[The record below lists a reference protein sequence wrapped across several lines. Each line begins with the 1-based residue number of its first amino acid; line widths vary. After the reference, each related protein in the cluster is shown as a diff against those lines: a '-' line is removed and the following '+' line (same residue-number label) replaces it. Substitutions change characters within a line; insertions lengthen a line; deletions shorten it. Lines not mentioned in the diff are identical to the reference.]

1 MNVKSKWCAL
11 TCSAGRFNRAGHCLF
26 CRSIASGGLAT
37 STKVKLE
44 QLLSQELF
52 RSMGME
58 FVFRHVLHRFHSRFV
73 ASGEIIFLQGDQIC
87 EESPIIILA
96 NGKAKVLVDP
106 SFALQLEASLDK
118 GRLLSS
124 PCTSEEGCQCVPMH
138 ESTSSLDKH
147 ERRSYT
153 LSSSSYPD
161 ASPIFEHVHQI
172 FVVNTMGLHSQ
183 ETS

>member
-1 MNVKSKWCAL
+1 MVFGSYTNNNFLQWHPQRISQRIFSLLDMSVVIAVVK
-11 TCSAGRFNRAGHCLF
+11 HCVRR
-26 CRSIASGGLAT
+26 RSIAGGSLAT

-73 ASGEIIFLQGDQIC
+73 ETGEIIFLQGDQIR

-106 SFALQLEASLDK
+106 AFVMHTDCSTD
-118 GRLLSS
+118 GCRLVGS
-124 PCTSEEGCQCVPMH
+124 PSVSEEGCQCVPMH
-138 ESTSSLDKH
+138 
-147 ERRSYT
+147 
-153 LSSSSYPD
+153 
-161 ASPIFEHVHQI
+161 SPALIC
-172 FVVNTMGLHSQ
+172 
-183 ETS
+183 